1 VILDKFGRIPDFQF
15 PVAGF
20 FFKEDIM
27 TAIKAFI
34 KRHPVATYFALT
46 FALSWGGML
55 IVVGPGGI
63 SANGEQSEM
72 LVLFAYLAMLA
83 GPSVAG
89 MLLTAL
95 VDGRAGLRELGS
107 RLLRWR
113 LGARWYALALLTAPL
128 VITTVLLALSLRSP
142 AFLPRIFSTEDKV
155 FLLRFSVVAGL
166 MVGIFEELGWT
177 GFAVPKMRLR
187 YGVLGTGLIVG
198 LVFAAWDFLVVFWVS
213 AATSTAGALPMAIF
227 MPAVLF
233 TWLPPYR
240 VLMVWVYD
248 QTGSLLVVML
258 MHTSL
263 VVFWTSLTPL
273 ALVGMT
279 LVTYYLVVTAAL
291 WVVVAAVAVANHGH
305 LSRQPLRTRM
315 A

>member
-1 VILDKFGRIPDFQF
+1 M
-15 PVAGF
+15 
-20 FFKEDIM
+20 EDIM
-27 TAIKAFI
+27 TKPMAFI
-34 KRHPVATYFALT
+34 KRHPLLTYVALVFAI
-46 FALSWGGML
+46 SWGGML
-55 IVVGPGGI
+55 IAVGPGGI
-63 SANGEQSEM
+63 RANGEQSEM

-89 MLLTAL
+89 MLLTGL
-95 VDGRAGLRELGS
+95 VDGRAGLRELGF

-113 LGARWYALALLTAPL
+113 VGARWYALALLTAPL
-128 VITTVLLALSLRSP
+128 VITMVLLALALRSP
-142 AFLPRIFSTEDKV
+142 AFLPRMFITEDKV
-155 FLLRFSVVAGL
+155 FLLRFSIVAGL
-166 MVGIFEELGWT
+166 MVSIFEELGWT

-198 LVFAAWDFLVVFWVS
+198 LIFAAWDFLVVFWVS
-213 AATSTAGALPMAIF
+213 AATSAAGALPMAFF

-248 QTGSLLVVML
+248 RTESLLLAML

-263 VVFWTSLTPL
+263 VAFWTILTPL
-273 ALVGMT
+273 ALIGMM
-279 LVTYYLVVTAAL
+279 LVTYYLVIGAAL
-291 WVVVAAVAVANHGH
+291 WVVVAALAVANHGH
-305 LSRQPLRTRM
+305 LSRQPPLRARV